1 MVGGRDVVIAGGGI
15 IGLSLAIELAGE
27 GFAVTVVER
36 NLCMRG
42 ASWAAAGMLAAEDP
56 HHPAALISLAKLSRD
71 LYPEYLARIER
82 LSQMRVPLRT
92 RVALLGSAGTLD
104 AATIALLAPRLRH
117 DNFSLVDED
126 SIDPRDLCVALPVA
140 ARSMGVELLEGCAFQ
155 GVKPSARHVEVATDA
170 GELEAVFFVDCR
182 GVASEGGV
190 EPRKGQ
196 MVAVEWPVER
206 LRCVVRTPEV
216 YLVPRGDGRVVI
228 GATVERGVSD
238 TIVYAEEIERL
249 VALADDLLPGIAEAT
264 RLESWAG
271 VRPGTADD
279 VPVMGATAEKNC
291 FVASGHFRN
300 GILLAP
306 ATARVMT
313 QLICAAAGRG
323 EAPSIALDAFSLA
336 RFHPLSR

>member
-1 MVGGRDVVIAGGGI
+1 
-15 IGLSLAIELAGE
+15 
-27 GFAVTVVER
+27 
-36 NLCMRG
+36 
-42 ASWAAAGMLAAEDP
+42 
-56 HHPAALISLAKLSRD
+56 

-92 RVALLGSAGTLD
+92 RVALQASNEVLD
-104 AATIALLAPRLRH
+104 AATVSRLAPGLRSA
-117 DNFSLVDED
+117 NFSLVDED
-126 SIDPRDLCVALPVA
+126 SIDPRDLCAALPVA
-140 ARSMGVELLEGCAFQ
+140 VHSMGVEVLEECGFL
-155 GVKPSARHVEVATDA
+155 GVRRNGNHAEVATVA
-170 GELEAVFFVDCR
+170 GELESRFFVDCR
-182 GVASEGGV
+182 GVASEGGM

-196 MVAVEWPVER
+196 MVAVEWPAER
-206 LRCVVRTPEV
+206 LRCVVRTAEV

-238 TIVYAEEIERL
+238 TIVHAEEIEGL
-249 VALADDLLPGIAEAT
+249 VAPADDLLPGIASAP

-279 VPVMGATAEKNC
+279 MPVMGATAERNC

-313 QLICAAAGRG
+313 QLICGD
-323 EAPSIALDAFSLA
+323 APSVALDAFSLA

>member
-1 MVGGRDVVIAGGGI
+1 MAATRDVLIAGGGI

-36 NLCMRG
+36 DLCMRG

-56 HHPAALISLAKLSRD
+56 HHPAALIPLAKLSRD
-71 LYPEYLARIER
+71 LYPEYLARVER

-92 RVALLGSAGTLD
+92 RVALQESAGVLD
-104 AATIALLAPRLRH
+104 SATISRLAPGLRH
-117 DNFSLVDED
+117 DKFSLVEED
-126 SIDPRDLCVALPVA
+126 SIDPRDLCAALPVA
-140 ARSMGVELLEGCAFQ
+140 ARSMGVEVLECCAFL
-155 GVKPSARHVEVATDA
+155 GVRQSARHVEVATIA
-170 GELEAVFFVDCR
+170 GQLGTRFFVDCR
-182 GVASEGGV
+182 GVASEGGM

-196 MVAVEWPVER
+196 MVAVALALER

-238 TIVYAEEIERL
+238 TAVDAGVIDQL
-249 VALADDLLPGIAEAT
+249 VVKATELLPEIADVE

-279 VPVMGATAEKNC
+279 LPLMGATGKTNC

-313 QLICAAAGRG
+313 ELMCGDTPSVGLDEFSPLRFVAARTVQG
-323 EAPSIALDAFSLA
+323 
-336 RFHPLSR
+336 